1 MQDQT
6 KLESKWSVNLERE
19 MGRVE
24 KIIEYLNTELK
35 GKLGLKDLDSSID
48 IL

>member
-24 KIIEYLNTELK
+24 TIFEYLNTELK
-35 GKLGLKDLDSSID
+35 KKLGLKDLDPSID